1 MIISRIIKRCVALF
15 CACLM
20 AVALGG
26 CVADDNKNNDLSG
39 ALAESLLEAAKQQ
52 QQAEPS
58 TPVPAE
64 TSAQPNESEVLPRES
79 DEPTQDPPAIDD
91 LAEALTGW
99 WVCMDEG
106 SIDPKFPII
115 NYFDGNGKVF
125 LSPEDY
131 YAFALGEQTHYCK
144 WEIADGKAVYW
155 DIGAPDEAAV
165 KCDITFDSDEKMSIT
180 WPDGVASSF
189 MKNTSTKASLFL
201 KKGDYAYLAEAPV
214 LCLVIYD
221 KALNYGCHSLLMDDV
236 VWVSCDDADL
246 IAEYHLENAY
256 FDNDYELYNANE
268 EYTPVVTMGDEGT
281 KFFIVDYD
289 ANGSLVFDKQVNSE
303 EFMEKLKRQSY
314 PMLAELKLEE
324 GDFTS
329 EVREIYVP

>member
-1 MIISRIIKRCVALF
+1 MRKTPVLL
-15 CACLM
+15 LM
-20 AVALGG
+20 ACVLLVSFLLNG
-26 CVADDNKNNDLSG
+26 CAADDKSG
-39 ALAESLLEAAKQQ
+39 DISSALAESLLESAQQ
-52 QQAEPS
+52 QQNGQHGS
-58 TPVPAE
+58 PAPIE
-64 TSAQPNESEVLPRES
+64 ENPQPQESEALPRES
-79 DEPTQDPPAIDD
+79 DEPAQDSPVIDD
-91 LAEALTGW
+91 LADALTGW

-106 SIDPKFPII
+106 SMDPKFPII

-155 DIGAPDEAAV
+155 AIGEPDEAPV
-165 KCDITFDSDEKMSIT
+165 KCDITFDSDEQMSIT
-180 WPDGVASSF
+180 WPDGVTSNF
-189 MKNTSTKASLFL
+189 MKNTSQKASLFL

-221 KALNYGCHSLLMDDV
+221 KALDYGCHSLLMDDV
-236 VWVSCDDADL
+236 VWVSCDDTDL

-281 KFFIVDYD
+281 KFFVVSWTDD
-289 ANGSLVFDKQVNSE
+289 GSPCGDKQIGSD
-303 EFMEKLKRQSY
+303 EFMDKLKGQSY
-314 PMLAELKLEE
+314 PMLAYLKLEE
-324 GDFTS
+324 GGFVS
-329 EVREIYVP
+329 EIREVYTP

>member
-1 MIISRIIKRCVALF
+1 MRVMSPRRTRR
-15 CACLM
+15 
-20 AVALGG
+20 
-26 CVADDNKNNDLSG
+26 
-39 ALAESLLEAAKQQ
+39 
-52 QQAEPS
+52 PS
-58 TPVPAE
+58 T
-64 TSAQPNESEVLPRES
+64 TLLKRLPDGGS
-79 DEPTQDPPAIDD
+79 VWTK
-91 LAEALTGW
+91 EA
-99 WVCMDEG
+99 
-106 SIDPKFPII
+106 SIPSSPII

-131 YAFALGEQTHYCK
+131 YAFAMGEQTHYCK

-189 MKNTSTKASLFL
+189 MKNTSTRASLFL

-236 VWVSCDDADL
+236 VWVSCDDTDL

-281 KFFIVDYD
+281 KFFIVNYD
-289 ANGSLVFDKQVNSE
+289 ANGSLVFDKQVNSD
-303 EFMEKLKRQSY
+303 EFMEKLKGQSY